1 MLILENK
8 RNTQTKKLKIKKN
21 HAEKR
26 GMIFLYIWEWN
37 SLPKLDMTAENH
49 KIMVLD
55 SKIHDIKDHLDS
67 IKARNCKQ
75 RNKTEIVVLS
85 LIISTHRRNSGP
97 IFMCFF
103 FLDECFKQ
111 GSKMYTNMTT
121 VIILKYNK
129 MYPQNRFKW

>member
-1 MLILENK
+1 
-8 RNTQTKKLKIKKN
+8 
-21 HAEKR
+21 
-26 GMIFLYIWEWN
+26 
-37 SLPKLDMTAENH
+37 MTAENH

-55 SKIHDIKDHLDS
+55 SKIHDIKDHMDS

-85 LIISTHRRNSGP
+85 LLSFQHIEGTVGP
-97 IFMCFF
+97 FSCVFF
-103 FLDECFKQ
+103 FLNECFKQ

-121 VIILKYNK
+121 VIIFKYNK

>member
-1 MLILENK
+1 
-8 RNTQTKKLKIKKN
+8 
-21 HAEKR
+21 
-26 GMIFLYIWEWN
+26 MIFLYIWEWN

-85 LIISTHRRNSGP
+85 LLSFQHIEGTVGP
-97 IFMCFF
+97 FSCVFF
-103 FLDECFKQ
+103 FKISASNKEVKC
-111 GSKMYTNMTT
+111 
-121 VIILKYNK
+121 ILI
-129 MYPQNRFKW
+129 